1 MSRLDDT
8 AKALKE
14 LGHPVRLTIFRRLVR
29 AGYQGLAV
37 GTLQEELDI
46 PGSTLSHHIASLV
59 SAGLLSQRRQGRVL
73 YCVPEY
79 DRLNGVIEFLREEC
93 YQDDG

>member
-93 YQDDG
+93 CQDDG